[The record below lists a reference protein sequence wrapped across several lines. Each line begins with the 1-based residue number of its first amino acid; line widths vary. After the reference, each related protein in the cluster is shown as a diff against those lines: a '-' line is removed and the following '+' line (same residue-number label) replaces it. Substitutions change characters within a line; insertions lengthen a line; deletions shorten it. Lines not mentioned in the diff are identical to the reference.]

1 MDAFVRRLQG
11 GLTMNIV
18 KEKHTTDLTMEEQYK
33 IALFML
39 IRNRKILESY
49 GIPKDGDFK
58 EIDMISYMT
67 MLSVLDM
74 VSWELAKQSFEEG
87 KTAYEELKA
96 MVEK

>member
-1 MDAFVRRLQG
+1 
-11 GLTMNIV
+11 MNIV
-18 KEKHTTDLTMEEQYK
+18 KEKQTTDLTMEEQYK

-39 IRNRKILESY
+39 IRNSKILESY
-49 GIPKDGDFK
+49 GIPKDDDFE
-58 EIDMISYMT
+58 EINMISYMT